1 MKSLGF
7 FVEMDTF
14 WLKMHVFLFRIMAAI
29 FEGEPFKELQHFYQV
44 IFPSLNECDFCNK
57 KYYFRRTTSNCR
69 TIEYETCKKIKPAK
83 SSFIKKCTK
92 EQVKYLEH
100 FLGIFLV
107 FQNLVVIFLTIW
119 FPFLIELE
127 TGIGTI
133 CFIFRSDVLQ
143 KLLSFRSV

>member
-7 FVEMDTF
+7 FVEMDAF
-14 WLKMHVFLFRIMAAI
+14 WLKMHFFRIMAAI
-29 FEGEPFKELQHFYQV
+29 FEGELFKEFQHLHQV

-69 TIEYETCKKIKPAK
+69 TIECEACKTFKPAK

-100 FLGIFLV
+100 FFRDFFSVSEFSSNFFDDLV
-107 FQNLVVIFLTIW
+107 PL
-119 FPFLIELE
+119 
-127 TGIGTI
+127 
-133 CFIFRSDVLQ
+133 SDRIRNRNRYYM
-143 KLLSFRSV
+143 FYF